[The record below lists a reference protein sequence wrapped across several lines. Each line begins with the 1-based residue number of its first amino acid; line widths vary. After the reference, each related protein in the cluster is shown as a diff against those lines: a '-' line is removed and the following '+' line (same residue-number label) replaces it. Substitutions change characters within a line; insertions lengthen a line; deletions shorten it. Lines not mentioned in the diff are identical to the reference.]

1 MSLLLG
7 GYQISEPLLNGC
19 FRHSVKPFPAYY
31 NNGRSANVSGPG
43 KSSRT
48 FVPILIFSMSQSQH
62 TYPDECQ
69 MRKETVEEMDASDTS
84 FQFMV
89 LERIRK
95 W

>member
-1 MSLLLG
+1 MDVTDIQFVLLV
-7 GYQISEPLLNGC
+7 Q
-19 FRHSVKPFPAYY
+19 PFSAYY
-31 NNGRSANVSGPG
+31 NKGRSANVSPG

-84 FQFMV
+84 FMFMV
-89 LERIRK
+89 LERIIIIK
-95 W
+95 KQKN